1 MKTFVWKD
9 GQLVN
14 KQSSKQRVFAVLR
27 LPT

>member
-1 MKTFVWKD
+1 MTTIVLKD